1 MKSGRSPLFKT
12 PHDRLPLERRL
23 KGTDPF
29 LSKNVKQAGT
39 KERGGGQGREAGF
52 YWGGETLEM
61 HVDLSPRL
69 ENIEPPGSTYQL
81 QDRGLSEV

>member
-1 MKSGRSPLFKT
+1 MKSGRGPLFKKQR
-12 PHDRLPLERRL
+12 DRLPPERRL

-39 KERGGGQGREAGF
+39 KLGGSKEEKQGFTWVGD
-52 YWGGETLEM
+52 TPEM

-81 QDRGLSEV
+81 QDTGLSEV

>member
-39 KERGGGQGREAGF
+39 KERGGGKEEKQDF
-52 YWGGETLEM
+52 IGGETLEM